1 MVNTIGT
8 PYITLADLK
17 GYLKIDLSKVGQ
29 DVQLQDAINSASNEI
44 NDHCGRQF
52 GKADA
57 LSARHYQPESRWSLM
72 VDDFYDATGL
82 TLAYDDG
89 YGNYGDPVEPLVT
102 DLRPLDGVMDSQPGW
117 PFREIRGSFAYV
129 PDGVYGYGTPIVRVT
144 ALWGWA
150 SVPAAIKQATLIVA
164 AQTFRLADT
173 PLGIAGA
180 ENKFGGVVHVKD
192 IPQVAS
198 KISRY
203 VVDPLMI
210 G

>member
-17 GYLKIDLSKVGQ
+17 GYLKIDLSKVAQ

-52 GKADA
+52 GKADS

-82 TLAYDDG
+82 TIAYETS
-89 YGNYGDPVEPLVT
+89 YGVYSDPILPLPT
-102 DLRPLDGVMDSQPGW
+102 DLRPLDGVMDGQPGW
-117 PFREIRGSFAYV
+117 PYNEIRGNFAYA
-129 PDGVYGYGTPIVRVT
+129 GSMVRVT

-150 SVPAAIKQATLIVA
+150 AVPAAIKQATLIVA

-180 ENKFGGVVHVKD
+180 ENKFGGVVHLKD
-192 IPQVAS
+192 LPQVEA
-198 KISRY
+198 KLARY

>member
-17 GYLKIDLSKVGQ
+17 GYLKIGLDKVGQ

-52 GKADA
+52 GKADS
-57 LSARHYQPESRWSLM
+57 LSARHYQPESQWSLM

-82 TLAYDDG
+82 TIAIETR
-89 YGNYGDPVEPLVT
+89 YGVYSDPINPLPT
-102 DLRPLDGVMDSQPGW
+102 DLRPLDGVMDGQPGW
-117 PFREIRGSFAYV
+117 PYSEIRGNF
-129 PDGVYGYGTPIVRVT
+129 GGYGGSIIRVT

-150 SVPAAIKQATLIVA
+150 AVPATIKQATLIVA
-164 AQTFRLADT
+164 AQTFRLSDT

-192 IPQVAS
+192 LPQVES
-198 KISRY
+198 KLARY